1 MRTYAY
7 SPIKSSVFPW
17 DEDPIDCLKLVT
29 DNPKMSP
36 SVYPMKPLWKSHD
49 CDQKH
54 LMNFINKNTIEMT
67 TTIH

>member
-49 CDQKH
+49 CDQKTPKTSH
-54 LMNFINKNTIEMT
+54 EFHQQK
-67 TTIH
+67 HH